1 MRISLSLQNKMSQ
14 AFEEILKFTDGT
26 IVQKT
31 IGTVVYEYKYD
42 NHKLTCISHANSYPC
57 DYIILGQLLAGDDS
71 VKVIIDVDLDYNVV
85 MSKFGGSI

>member
-42 NHKLTCISHANSYPC
+42 NHKLTCIFHANNYPC

-71 VKVIIDVDLDYNVV
+71 VKVIIDTDLDYNVV
-85 MSKFGGSI
+85 MGF

>member
-42 NHKLTCISHANSYPC
+42 NHKLTCISHTNSYPC

-71 VKVIIDVDLDYNVV
+71 VKVIIDIDLDYNVV
-85 MSKFGGSI
+85 MGKLGGSI